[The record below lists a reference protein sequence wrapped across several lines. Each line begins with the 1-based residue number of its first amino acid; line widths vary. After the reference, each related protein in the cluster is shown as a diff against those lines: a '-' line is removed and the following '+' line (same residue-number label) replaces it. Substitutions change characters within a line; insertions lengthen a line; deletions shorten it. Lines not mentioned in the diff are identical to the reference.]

1 MPVSLMRH
9 IPDHIIASLQQVFTL
24 SITRLHDSIKLI
36 SKPQPTYTG
45 GVFIGYAEIQRHLP
59 AIKNRGI
66 NRVSHSCFQQ
76 KVKQSGAVTHF
87 LCHAIF
93 QSEFS
98 VLPQKSSAYL
108 RADSPSDANSR
119 EIRVL
124 HKPLNIKYLHT
135 RHIFSSC
142 KTHYFSTRYGPYH
155 GLKRTISHHD
165 IGEISPSNGQNQ
177 NAR

>member
-1 MPVSLMRH
+1 MRH

-76 KVKQSGAVTHF
+76 KVKRSGAVTHF
-87 LCHAIF
+87 QCHAIF

-98 VLPQKSSAYL
+98 LLPQKSSAYL
-108 RADSPSDANSR
+108 RADSPSDANSQNMR
-119 EIRVL
+119 DL
-124 HKPLNIKYLHT
+124 LKTLNIKDLYS
-135 RHIFSSC
+135 RHIFPPC
-142 KTHYFSTRYGPYH
+142 KKHCFSMRLSLYQ
-155 GLKRTISHHD
+155 GLKCLISHPKTD
-165 IGEISPSNGQNQ
+165 GIGG
-177 NAR
+177 